1 MVSGVIVGNDGEF
14 IIVNDT
20 MYKLPKRLFGI
31 QSVSVDGHKIYA
43 NGYKFVK
50 GKWKITLM
58 SLFNHFF

>member
-1 MVSGVIVGNDGEF
+1 MVSSVIIGNDGEF

-31 QSVSVDGHKIYA
+31 QSVSVDGHKIYV

-50 GKWKITLM
+50 GKWKITPM
-58 SLFNHFF
+58 SLFHLFF